1 MGYEKPLESR
11 HFIENIREKAV
22 LITFNFIGLSGES
35 QFMVEGTDGKETSV
49 WDYYGIKKVCIMV
62 DHPLYY
68 RDQLEMINDC
78 MLYCIDRQH
87 VDFIRRYYPG
97 KKVDFLPL
105 AGTSLGECG
114 QKGILMYFCGKLCE
128 YQTA

>member
-1 MGYEKPLESR
+1 M
-11 HFIENIREKAV
+11 A
-22 LITFNFIGLSGES
+22 
-35 QFMVEGTDGKETSV
+35 EGTDGKETSV

-97 KKVDFLPL
+97 KKVDFYLLRELLL
-105 AGTSLGECG
+105 AKVDK
-114 QKGILMYFCGKLCE
+114 KGY
-128 YQTA
+128 